1 MIISNLE
8 QIKDGATVRV
18 QARLEW
24 EDSNHAPLDLFVQTE
39 EAFQDAMWPDPN
51 AFLVA
56 SILAAWHGGERRI
69 RVEGTLCP
77 ALVNNLSGVFMM
89 LRSWYPGAFGADPR
103 VEATN
108 GIQPLLPFGQGAV
121 SLMSGG
127 IDSLCLLRAN
137 RLFYPSGHPSSIKAV
152 LSVAQAAQPFATK
165 EALYKKMEGRLG
177 AIRPVAAEAKAEV
190 IPVVTNTW
198 WLNPDGYFYGQKAYS
213 SQLSAIV
220 AFFSKR
226 FHIGY
231 IASSYDAA
239 FTNKPWGSHPQ
250 LDAYYSSSH
259 FQMENSGTEM
269 TRLRKVEMVADW
281 PVALHHLRVCQNDN
295 SGSKNCGTCEKCI
308 RTMLMLEGFG
318 KLRDCKAFPKNT
330 ISPEIVRY
338 LETYDMLHSDDP
350 LHDEERLYLYGMIIP
365 GLEKCGRNDL
375 AATVKEILRN
385 LGTRK
390 ATLSEPDSKTSSA
403 VEPAA
408 NS

>member
-8 QIKDGATVRV
+8 IIRGGETVRV
-18 QARLEW
+18 EAQLKW
-24 EDSNHAPLDLFVQTE
+24 EDSNHAPLPLFVQTDE
-39 EAFQDAMWPDPN
+39 VFGDAIWPDGN
-51 AFLVA
+51 SFLVA
-56 SILAAWHGGERRI
+56 SILAAWHGGEQ
-69 RVEGTLCP
+69 RVRVDGSLCP
-77 ALVNNLSGVFMM
+77 ALVNNLQGVFMM
-89 LRSWYPGAFGADPR
+89 LRAWYPKAFGAPPR
-103 VEATN
+103 IESTEGLQAS
-108 GIQPLLPFGQGAV
+108 LPFGHGAV
-121 SLMSGG
+121 SLMSAG

-137 RLFYPSGHPSSIKAV
+137 RLFFPSGHPNSIKAV
-152 LSVAQAAQPFATK
+152 LSVAQSAQPLASK

-177 AIRPVAAEAKAEV
+177 AIRPVAAEAVAEV

-220 AFFSKR
+220 SFFSKG
-226 FHIGY
+226 FHKGY

-269 TRLRKVEMVADW
+269 TRLRKVEIVADW
-281 PVALHHLRVCQNDN
+281 PVALQHMRVCQNDN

-318 KLRDCKAFPKNT
+318 KLRDCKAFPKDT
-330 ISPEIVRY
+330 ITPEIVRY

-375 AATVKEILRN
+375 AATVKEILSN

-390 ATLSEPDSKTSSA
+390 AKAAAPGSQAPDSISA
-403 VEPAA
+403 EATA
-408 NS
+408 